1 MTDVARVFF
10 VESQTQIQGNLSSLY
25 EKVKCIKRTVS
36 QSSMLRHR
44 IKCQGRIYVHIKTA
58 YRNIH
63 HSYLI
68 SCPNVPCW
76 LFNDMAIVFNYETEA
91 FRVVT
96 DDHFEFVLCQ
106 TAQSKFDF
114 YPAYLRKT
122 NRFSHCQALN
132 HKNLPLYRWIYFIG
146 RRKRQLNDRSFYNN
160 MRF

>member
-1 MTDVARVFF
+1 MTDVARMFF

-91 FRVVT
+91 FRV
-96 DDHFEFVLCQ
+96 
-106 TAQSKFDF
+106 
-114 YPAYLRKT
+114 T

>member
-1 MTDVARVFF
+1 MTDVARMFF

-114 YPAYLRKT
+114 Y
-122 NRFSHCQALN
+122 
-132 HKNLPLYRWIYFIG
+132 LYCMSEIKHHSYYECL
-146 RRKRQLNDRSFYNN
+146 K
-160 MRF
+160 